1 MTHGQG
7 LAGLQTL
14 NSCKSQGKCRSCP
27 GVRRPALGRRRE
39 APGPWANRL
48 CNTHSRLASLNPL
61 VRYVHQH
68 TCLPCRGLSLTP
80 DSRSASDPIPSG
92 WHRGALHL
100 GRHLGVFQIA
110 EEASVSMQGR
120 SSYSAPPL
128 MGNSDAHA
136 SAAINLPCLP
146 GVSEAPP
153 RPWRRLRPSTGDV
166 CCGRGGVCAWIHH
179 ARPGAWAEGGKIS
192 TYMCVCMEAPW
203 PQ

>member
-1 MTHGQG
+1 MMEGQWG
-7 LAGLQTL
+7 CSRRIPTNCIIRDVCPLAQM
-14 NSCKSQGKCRSCP
+14 
-27 GVRRPALGRRRE
+27 
-39 APGPWANRL
+39 
-48 CNTHSRLASLNPL
+48 
-61 VRYVHQH
+61 VHRH

-92 WHRGALHL
+92 WHRGAPHL
-100 GRHLGVFQIA
+100 GRHLGIFQIA

-120 SSYSAPPL
+120 SSYSVPPL
-128 MGNSDAHA
+128 MGNSDVHA
-136 SAAINLPCLP
+136 SAAINLLCLP

-192 TYMCVCMEAPW
+192 THTCVCLEAPR